1 MIALIYF
8 HIAEEKIEIEH
19 GGGDSFKVNEVTLS
33 LRLGLPASK
42 PLSSEISP
50 TFPVISATHQELQL
64 TNQLLNDGRTI
75 LVFLKRW
82 KAMVFIWRFK
92 WEKCSINRVIEGM
105 DSKMLYRQS
114 LHRQLQPSAEA
125 EPALWCQSCSVE
137 ITVIK
142 TNTQNRQQ
150 TQTYAWVKTEQCAY
164 PPIRGCNWIKCFFKK
179 LINFLIEV

>member
-75 LVFLKRW
+75 LVFLKR
-82 KAMVFIWRFK
+82 
-92 WEKCSINRVIEGM
+92 
-105 DSKMLYRQS
+105 
-114 LHRQLQPSAEA
+114 
-125 EPALWCQSCSVE
+125 
-137 ITVIK
+137 
-142 TNTQNRQQ
+142 
-150 TQTYAWVKTEQCAY
+150 
-164 PPIRGCNWIKCFFKK
+164 
-179 LINFLIEV
+179 